1 MELSVLNVSGIETGR
16 KIKLPEAIF
25 GIEPN
30 DHAIYLD
37 VKQYRAN
44 QRQGTHSTKGRSQI
58 SGSTRKLFRQKG
70 TGGARRGDI
79 KSPLMHGG
87 GTVFGPHPRSY
98 AEKLNKK
105 VKRLARL
112 SALSY
117 KAKNNEILIVE
128 DFAFDKPRTKSFAQ
142 VLTNLRIADK
152 KSLFA
157 LSNTDKFVYLSAR
170 NIQGVSIMQVDLL
183 NTYKIVESKYL
194 VMTESALL
202 RLTEL
207 LNA

>member
-1 MELSVLNVSGIETGR
+1 MEVNVLNISGAETGR
-16 KIKLPEAIF
+16 KIQLPETIF

-44 QRQGTHSTKGRSQI
+44 LRQGTHSTKGRSQI

-87 GTVFGPHPRSY
+87 GTVFGPQPRSY
-98 AEKLNKK
+98 AEKVNKK

-117 KAKNNEILIVE
+117 KAKNNEIIVVE
-128 DFAFDKPRTKSFAQ
+128 DFSFAAPKTKEFAQ
-142 VLTNLRIADK
+142 VLNNLKVADK
-152 KSLFA
+152 RSLFA
-157 LSNTDKFVYLSAR
+157 LNNADKSVYLSAR
-170 NIQGVSIMQVDLL
+170 NIQGVSMMQVDLL

-194 VMTESALL
+194 VITESALA
-202 RLTEL
+202 RLAEL

>member
-87 GTVFGPHPRSY
+87 GTVFGPRPRSY

-157 LSNTDKFVYLSAR
+157 LSDTDKFVYLSAR

>member
-98 AEKLNKK
+98 TEKLNKK

>member
-1 MELSVLNVSGIETGR
+1 MEVNVLNISGAETGR
-16 KIKLPEAIF
+16 KIQLPETIF

-37 VKQYRAN
+37 VKQHRAN
-44 QRQGTHSTKGRSQI
+44 LRQGTHSTKGRSQI

-87 GTVFGPHPRSY
+87 GTVFGPQPRSY
-98 AEKLNKK
+98 AEKVNKK

-117 KAKNNEILIVE
+117 KAKNNEIIVVE
-128 DFAFDKPRTKSFAQ
+128 DFSFAAPKTKDFAQ
-142 VLTNLRIADK
+142 LLNNLKVADK
-152 KSLFA
+152 RTLFA
-157 LSNTDKFVYLSAR
+157 LNNADKSVYLSAR
-170 NIQGVSIMQVDLL
+170 NIQGVSMMQVDLL

-194 VMTESALL
+194 VITESALG
-202 RLTEL
+202 RLAEL